1 MLGVIEGRKRRG
13 RQRIRW
19 LDVITDSMDMSL
31 SKLLR
36 DGERIGE
43 PGMLQSM
50 CSQRVGHDLASEQQQ
65 NIYNSIL

>member
-1 MLGVIEGRKRRG
+1 MRELDSVIN
-13 RQRIRW
+13 
-19 LDVITDSMDMSL
+19 SMDMNL